1 VRSAARVPVTIT
13 VSRLVAAV
21 EPVPPAAA
29 SLKFSVAVEATVTV
43 TFCDWPLAT
52 TS

>member
-1 VRSAARVPVTIT
+1 
-13 VSRLVAAV
+13 LVAAV
-21 EPVPPAAA
+21 EPGVLLAAPA
-29 SLKFSVAVEATVTV
+29 KFRVAVEATVTV